1 MKENSVH
8 VLNSGTSRNIV
19 TRKYSLISV
28 LGSPELKMMSLR
40 GEVANLRLITNRKEG
55 GVNQA

>member
-8 VLNSGTSRNIV
+8 VLNSGTSRNSV

-28 LGSPELKMMSLR
+28 LSSPELKMMSLR